1 MTAKTRRRWWRKPAV
16 HRDSGRRRHHRH
28 SHHGRRHTHLG
39 HLRHNRLLRGE
50 SWRRRR
56 LSENAS
62 ELTLVRPLESRHWR
76 PRSKCNG
83 SGWGSSCY
91 GESIV
96 FTRLGCKETFCRC
109 SMSFALSILLERVLD
124 CDGFVHEK
132 LSVHRL
138 HSSVR

>member
-1 MTAKTRRRWWRKPAV
+1 MATKTRRRWWCKPAV
-16 HRDSGRRRHHRH
+16 HRHSWRRRHHRH
-28 SHHGRRHTHLG
+28 SHHWWRHTHLR

-56 LSENAS
+56 LSKNAS

-83 SGWGSSCY
+83 SGWGSSSY

-96 FTRLGCKETFCRC
+96 LTCLRCKETFCRC
-109 SMSFALSILLERVLD
+109 SVSFAFSILLERVLD
-124 CDGFVHEK
+124 CDGFVHQK